1 MIPDFKTF
9 IEESLWSEIQDRSSG
24 DAIRKED
31 DVNLLDLDEFYE
43 YIKEHYKANVKY
55 YAMGG
60 GSGAAIS
67 VDITEDILL
76 LYKPKRGHI
85 LLSWSRV
92 VIPIPFLDEL
102 ADRYKIE
109 NPNTMRRIITEKDG
123 SCTNKT
129 FVDVI
134 EFFFK
139 YKKYMMNESLWSEIQ
154 DRSSGDAIRKED
166 DVNLLDRD
174 EFYDYLKNK
183 YNKISHMI
191 SEDPSEIHINLGWSY
206 FPKRDYIID
215 IHWVEKN
222 KIKNLYLN
230 FGQCELNTLCD
241 KKFKTGSANNGISN
255 KEVLDIIDF
264 CLDYI
269 SSHKEIESP
278 MNESIWSDIQDR
290 SCGKTVRKEDD
301 VNILDING
309 LYEHIYDLYK
319 QVNSFPL
326 PMAPFDSYMSEKKIQ
341 CFSIPIFKENYKIYR
356 LDVIF
361 ANNKISSLSLMATD
375 ENVRDFK
382 QVLMDNFKVT
392 IKDNKALK
400 IEEKDGTLTNQTC
413 MKLISVIVTNAP
425 EPYLKKREN

>member
-9 IEESLWSEIQDRSSG
+9 IE
-24 DAIRKED
+24 
-31 DVNLLDLDEFYE
+31 
-43 YIKEHYKANVKY
+43 
-55 YAMGG
+55 
-60 GSGAAIS
+60 
-67 VDITEDILL
+67 
-76 LYKPKRGHI
+76 
-85 LLSWSRV
+85 
-92 VIPIPFLDEL
+92 
-102 ADRYKIE
+102 
-109 NPNTMRRIITEKDG
+109 
-123 SCTNKT
+123 
-129 FVDVI
+129 
-134 EFFFK
+134 
-139 YKKYMMNESLWSEIQ
+139 ESLWSEIQ

-191 SEDPSEIHINLGWSY
+191 SKNPSEINIKLGWSY

-230 FGQCELNTLCD
+230 FGQCELDTLCR
-241 KKFKTGSANNGISN
+241 KNFKIGTSNDDISN
-255 KEVLDIIDF
+255 EEILDIIDF

-290 SCGKTVRKEDD
+290 SSGKVVRREDD

-375 ENVRDFK
+375 ENVRYFK